1 MHQDYDNMPSELISV
16 AELWQ
21 EEINKI
27 THALEYLKLSKEP
40 ADQRLRWKYEIIIE
54 YLNSVQEVPP
64 SIYAAMYFL
73 VILLDSN
80 CFHSHIF

>member
-54 YLNSVQEVPP
+54 YLKQRVKEEMQGIPP
-64 SIYAAMYFL
+64 KTSPREKRTL
-73 VILLDSN
+73 
-80 CFHSHIF
+80 H

>member
-40 ADQRLRWKYEIIIE
+40 ADQRLRSKYEIIIE
-54 YLNSVQEVPP
+54 YLKQRVKEEMQGIPP
-64 SIYAAMYFL
+64 KTSPREKRTL
-73 VILLDSN
+73 
-80 CFHSHIF
+80 H

>member
-27 THALEYLKLSKEP
+27 THALEYLKLSKAP

-54 YLNSVQEVPP
+54 YLKQRVKEEMQGIPP
-64 SIYAAMYFL
+64 KTSPREKRTL
-73 VILLDSN
+73 
-80 CFHSHIF
+80 H

>member
-1 MHQDYDNMPSELISV
+1 MHEDYDNLPSELISV

-27 THALEYLKLSKEP
+27 TYALGYLKISKDP

-54 YLNSVQEVPP
+54 YLKQRVKEEMQGIPP
-64 SIYAAMYFL
+64 KTSPREKRTL
-73 VILLDSN
+73 
-80 CFHSHIF
+80 H

>member
-54 YLNSVQEVPP
+54 YLKQNP
-64 SIYAAMYFL
+64 
-73 VILLDSN
+73 N
-80 CFHSHIF
+80 

>member
-27 THALEYLKLSKEP
+27 THALEYLKQRVKEEM
-40 ADQRLRWKYEIIIE
+40 QGI
-54 YLNSVQEVPP
+54 PP
-64 SIYAAMYFL
+64 KTSPREKRTL
-73 VILLDSN
+73 
-80 CFHSHIF
+80 H